1 MQKITLSIRKRQ
13 MSRRL
18 IKLVSI
24 VGLIATIGVGLY
36 LWRIG
41 LLTNQT
47 LLRQTIHSLGVW
59 GPLAFIGVQMVQVI
73 IPIIPGGITLAV
85 GPMLFGPWLGF
96 VYNYIGIIIG
106 SLVLFQI
113 GRLFGTPLVDIF
125 VSRKTHHKYIDKL
138 NSDGWT
144 KIFIILMVMP
154 MAPDDTL
161 VLLTSLTKMS
171 FKKFTWILVLSKPIG
186 IACYS
191 FALLYGFD
199 WFTKL
204 VRI

>member
-59 GPLAFIGVQMVQVI
+59 GPLAVI
-73 IPIIPGGITLAV
+73 AV
-85 GPMLFGPWLGF
+85 
-96 VYNYIGIIIG
+96 
-106 SLVLFQI
+106 SLCLTNPSQKRRSVL
-113 GRLFGTPLVDIF
+113 
-125 VSRKTHHKYIDKL
+125 
-138 NSDGWT
+138 
-144 KIFIILMVMP
+144 
-154 MAPDDTL
+154 
-161 VLLTSLTKMS
+161 
-171 FKKFTWILVLSKPIG
+171 
-186 IACYS
+186 
-191 FALLYGFD
+191 
-199 WFTKL
+199 
-204 VRI
+204 